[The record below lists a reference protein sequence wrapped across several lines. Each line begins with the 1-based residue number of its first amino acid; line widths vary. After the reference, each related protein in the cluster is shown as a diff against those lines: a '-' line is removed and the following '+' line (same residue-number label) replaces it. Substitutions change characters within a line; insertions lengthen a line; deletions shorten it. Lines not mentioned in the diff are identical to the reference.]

1 MTAMTARAFATDLGN
16 GLFAL
21 HVDLVN
27 DSTDPVEVAVGEPF
41 LDFTVVAV
49 AGQAEVPVDRPP
61 LDADVRRT
69 TRRIPAHCHA
79 KVETPIRLRIAAGAE
94 AGDDPYVW
102 TVAHARDGLAVHL
115 DLELPSPYGGE
126 CDVFF

>member
-1 MTAMTARAFATDLGN
+1 MTAMTARAFVTDLGDD
-16 GLFAL
+16 LFAL

-27 DSTDPVEVAVGEPF
+27 DSPDPVEVAIGEPF

-49 AGQAEVPVDRPP
+49 ADQAEVPVARPS
-61 LDADVRRT
+61 LAAEVRPT
-69 TRRIPAHCHA
+69 TLRIPAHCHA

-102 TVAHARDGLAVHL
+102 TVPHARDGLAVHL
-115 DLELPSPYGGE
+115 YLKLPSPYGGE

>member
-1 MTAMTARAFATDLGN
+1 MTARAFVTDLG
-16 GLFAL
+16 GDLFAL

-27 DSTDPVEVAVGEPF
+27 DSPDPVEVTVGEPF

-49 AGQAEVPVDRPP
+49 ADRAEVPVARPP
-61 LDADVRRT
+61 LEAGGRRT
-69 TRRIPAHCHA
+69 TLRIPAHSHA

-94 AGDDPYVW
+94 PGDDPYVW
-102 TVAHARDGLAVHL
+102 TVAHDLDGLAVHL
-115 DLELPSPYGGE
+115 HLELPSPWGGE

>member
-1 MTAMTARAFATDLGN
+1 MTARAFVTDLGDD
-16 GLFAL
+16 LYAL

-27 DSTDPVEVAVGEPF
+27 DSPDPVEVAVCEPF

-49 AGQAEVPVDRPP
+49 ADQAEVPVRQPA
-61 LDADVRRT
+61 LDVGVRRAT
-69 TRRIPAHCHA
+69 VRIPAHCHI

-94 AGDDPYVW
+94 PGDDPYVW
-102 TVAHARDGLAVHL
+102 TIAHAREGLAVHL
-115 DLELPSPYGGE
+115 YLELPSPYGGE

>member
-1 MTAMTARAFATDLGN
+1 MTARAFVTDLGDD
-16 GLFAL
+16 LFAL

-27 DSTDPVEVAVGEPF
+27 DSPDPVEVEVGDPF
-41 LDFTVVAV
+41 LDFAVVAV
-49 AGQAEVPVDRPP
+49 ADDAEMPVTRPD
-61 LDADVRRT
+61 LAVDVQRT
-69 TRRIPAHCHA
+69 TLRIPAHCHA

-102 TVAHARDGLAVHL
+102 TVAHARDGLSVHL
-115 DLELPSPYGGE
+115 YLRLPSPYGGE